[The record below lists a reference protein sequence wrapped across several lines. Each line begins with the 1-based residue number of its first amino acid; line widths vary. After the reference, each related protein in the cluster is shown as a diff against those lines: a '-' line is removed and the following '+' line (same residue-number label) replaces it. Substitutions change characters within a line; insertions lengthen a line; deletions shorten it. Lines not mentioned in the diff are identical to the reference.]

1 MGSFGKGLARI
12 CAVAAAPKAAE
23 MAAQVRA
30 ALREASTIELRIDW
44 LVTDAERTRF
54 LAWLRNECLGKN
66 HAGRMRRAT
75 FLVTCRRRRAGGLFA
90 GSIEAQLYWLI
101 QAREA
106 GCQWCDI
113 EVETLRELPDQS
125 IREYAV
131 PPRVMLSLHDF
142 DRTPALDRAFKT
154 PAHGEVDVV
163 KIAAKAHTIA
173 DSIRLLSLA
182 RRSRNCVVSPMA
194 EIGLPARVLS
204 LREGSVLAYAPVARA
219 TAPGQVSLHD
229 LKYLYRAHQIN
240 RRTQVYGVI
249 ADPVAH
255 SLSPLMHNSAFAAR
269 RVNAVYLPFL
279 VHDLRDFLKAIPEF
293 GIRGFSVTLP
303 HKQTILKHLDDCDAL
318 AADIGAVNT
327 VTVRRDGSLVG
338 CNTDYLG
345 VLQALEKKLTLTG
358 SRVLIFG
365 AGGSARATAFALAR
379 AGASVFICARRESAA
394 RELARAVGGESL
406 ARRALRSESFDAIIN
421 TTPIGMHPA
430 AGISPLAAG
439 ELHCR
444 IVMDLIYR
452 PERTRLLQIA
462 SRKGIATVSGVE
474 MFLAQGIAQW
484 ELWTGQR
491 APSAVIRRAV
501 LAALRSEP
509 KNAQSRA
516 QESRRRP

>member
-1 MGSFGKGLARI
+1 
-12 CAVAAAPKAAE
+12 
-23 MAAQVRA
+23 
-30 ALREASTIELRIDW
+30 
-44 LVTDAERTRF
+44 
-54 LAWLRNECLGKN
+54 
-66 HAGRMRRAT
+66 
-75 FLVTCRRRRAGGLFA
+75 
-90 GSIEAQLYWLI
+90 
-101 QAREA
+101 
-106 GCQWCDI
+106 
-113 EVETLRELPDQS
+113 
-125 IREYAV
+125 
-131 PPRVMLSLHDF
+131 
-142 DRTPALDRAFKT
+142 
-154 PAHGEVDVV
+154 
-163 KIAAKAHTIA
+163 
-173 DSIRLLSLA
+173 
-182 RRSRNCVVSPMA
+182 
-194 EIGLPARVLS
+194 
-204 LREGSVLAYAPVARA
+204 
-219 TAPGQVSLHD
+219 
-229 LKYLYRAHQIN
+229 
-240 RRTQVYGVI
+240 
-249 ADPVAH
+249 
-255 SLSPLMHNSAFAAR
+255 MHNSAFAAR